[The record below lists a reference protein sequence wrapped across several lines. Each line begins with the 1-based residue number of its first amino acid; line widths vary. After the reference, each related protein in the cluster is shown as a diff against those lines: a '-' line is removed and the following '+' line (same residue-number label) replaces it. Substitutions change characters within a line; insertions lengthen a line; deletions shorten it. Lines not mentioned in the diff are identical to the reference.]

1 MMDGSRLF
9 PYLTGL
15 LNRMTIPA
23 IAAASRLIRSVKNN
37 RQACKRRI
45 FLLCN

>member
-1 MMDGSRLF
+1 MDVLPLF

-23 IAAASRLIRSVKNN
+23 NAAASLLIRVKINC
-37 RQACKRRI
+37 QASERRI
-45 FLLCN
+45 FLLWH